1 MHTALLRAA
10 RDARLAPS
18 ILNSQPWRW
27 RTGGNALELHADPAR
42 QLLHIDPH
50 GRLMILS
57 CGAALH
63 HARVALC
70 AAGHEPV
77 VERLPDPGRPMLLAR
92 IVIGRAQ
99 PPTSESLAAYDS
111 MRRRHSDRR
120 PFPADARVPA
130 EALTRMRAAAEAE
143 RAHLYVLGSPD
154 VEYLRYAAQG
164 AHTITAHDTRAAE
177 ELRQWTHRDEAAD
190 GVPPATVVP
199 EVPRPVPVR
208 DFGLGTEAE
217 LLPGAGDDAGAEYLV
232 VATGGDGP
240 PDWLGAGEATS
251 AAWLTATTEG
261 LAASPMSEVVEIP
274 GARVLVRTLL
284 PTREQPQL
292 VLRVGVPPTTEPPPA
307 PRRPAAGIVT
317 EG

>member
-27 RTGGNALELHADPAR
+27 RTGGSALELHADPAR
-42 QLLHIDPH
+42 QLPHIDPH
-50 GRLMILS
+50 GRLMIIS

-63 HARVALC
+63 HARVALS

-77 VERLPDPGRPMLLAR
+77 VDRMPDPGRPTLLAR
-92 IVIGRAQ
+92 IVAGAAR

-111 MRRRHSDRR
+111 MRRRRTERR

-143 RAHLYVLGSPD
+143 RAHLYVLDSPD

-164 AHTITAHDTRAAE
+164 AHTITAHDTLAAA
-177 ELRQWTHRDEAAD
+177 ELRQWTHRDNATD

-199 EVPRPVPVR
+199 AVPRPVPMR
-208 DFGLGTEAE
+208 DFGLGAEAE
-217 LLPGAGDDAGAEYLV
+217 LPPGSGDDAGAEYLV
-232 VATGGDGP
+232 VATSGDEP
-240 PDWLGAGEATS
+240 ADWLGAGEATS

-261 LAASPMSEVVEIP
+261 LGASPMSEVVEIP

-292 VLRVGVPPTTEPPPA
+292 VLRVGVPPASGPPPS